1 MIKNFMTKKLIT
13 VKPENSL
20 VDAVALMAENRLS
33 GLPVVDDDNVLL
45 GFVPS
50 LEIFR
55 SMLPDIPAYFNS
67 LYGTEDIPAM
77 AGVSVFHEYLTEK
90 EADLRSLKVKDIM
103 VDPAYV
109 LKEDAS
115 FLEAINAYI
124 EYGIN
129 RIAVVDEENH
139 LKGILCRN
147 NLMQELHTF
156 LNKK

>member
-33 GLPVVDDDNVLL
+33 GLPVVDNDNVLL

-67 LYGTEDIPAM
+67 LYGTDDVSAITG
-77 AGVSVFHEYLTEK
+77 GVVLQEYLKEK
-90 EADLRSLKVKDIM
+90 EADLRKLKVKDIM
-103 VDPAYV
+103 IEPSHV

-147 NLMQELHTF
+147 NLMQELHKF